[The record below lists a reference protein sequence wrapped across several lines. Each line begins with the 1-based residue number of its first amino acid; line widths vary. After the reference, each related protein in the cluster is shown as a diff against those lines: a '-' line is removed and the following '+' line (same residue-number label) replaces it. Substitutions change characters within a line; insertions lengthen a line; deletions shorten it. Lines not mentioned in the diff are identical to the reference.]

1 MKKSVADVRDEALAF
16 EAQQGN
22 MEAFADLVDRHKGRV
37 YRTLYQVVG
46 DDQDAQDLAQEVFLK
61 LFRSLASYRGDA
73 AFTTWLHR
81 LTLNLAFDWLR
92 ARKRRPLQVPLAPP
106 PDQDDRPA
114 IELPSTD
121 ETPEEATLRTERAR
135 QLKQAIQEL
144 PPDYR
149 EVVILHHIHH
159 MSYQQIADRTGSPVR
174 TVETRLYRARGLL
187 KKMLTDEEGGD
198 GSGMQRRAA
207 EARPLLRTGAPG

>member
-1 MKKSVADVRDEALAF
+1 MAVVRDETLAF

-61 LFRSLASYRGDA
+61 LFRSLGSYRGDA

-106 PDQDDRPA
+106 PDLEDRPA
-114 IELPSTD
+114 MELPSTD
-121 ETPEEATLRTERAR
+121 ETPEEATLRLERAR
-135 QLKQAIQEL
+135 QLKQAIQDL

-159 MSYQQIADRTGSPVR
+159 MSYQQIADRMDAPVR

-187 KKMLTDEEGGD
+187 KKMLSDGEGGD
-198 GSGMQRRAA
+198 GSGMQRCAN
-207 EARPLLRTGAPG
+207 EAQPLLRSGAPG